1 MMQSEEPE
9 STPAN
14 GEHERWVTLRE
25 LENWLERPM
34 LVLSFVWLLLVLVE
48 LVYGVS
54 APLEVFG
61 TAIWAIFIA
70 EFALRFALA
79 PRKSAFLRSNWVT
92 AVALLVPALRLLR
105 GLRALQVLRAGRGL
119 RLVKVVGTA
128 NRGMN
133 ALSASF
139 GRRGIGYVL
148 AATVLVDL
156 LGAAGMLAFEPSH
169 EVPGGFAT
177 YWDALWWTSMLITTM
192 GSQFWPQTMEGR
204 ILCFLMSVYG
214 LAVFGYITASLAS
227 FFVGRDAPDTGERLS
242 ESEIEL
248 LRREIESLRNDI
260 RRATSGERR

>member
-169 EVPGGFAT
+169 EVTGGFAT